1 MPLEGQAGFRR
12 MYRVVPKSCPSSG
25 EAVLDRPLSRAQVFL
40 APSICLRLA
49 MQAVLALVSRALTK
63 FGIATAANRAI
74 MATTTMISTRV
85 KPVFRQLFL
94 LILLIFHVGGVN
106 DGERLVII
114 IRLQSFTD
122 CLSPAAGQFLSK
134 LSAGFFCLQRAPRP
148 C

>member
-1 MPLEGQAGFRR
+1 
-12 MYRVVPKSCPSSG
+12 
-25 EAVLDRPLSRAQVFL
+25 
-40 APSICLRLA
+40 

-94 LILLIFHVGGVN
+94 LILFVFHVGGVN

-134 LSAGFFCLQRAPRP
+134 LSAGFFFSKNVRKRGDGVVTSSGKCLEIGQGGSNEGF
-148 C
+148 